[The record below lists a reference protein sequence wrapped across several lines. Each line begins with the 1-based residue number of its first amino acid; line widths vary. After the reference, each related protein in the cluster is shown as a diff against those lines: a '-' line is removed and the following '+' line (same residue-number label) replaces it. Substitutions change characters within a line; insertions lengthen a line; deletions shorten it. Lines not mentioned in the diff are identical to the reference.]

1 VEFLKGSGV
10 AMITPFDE
18 EGRVDYHAVKRV
30 VDHIISGGIDYIV
43 LMGTTAETATL
54 TSEERAKV
62 VALIVEV
69 VADRVPLVLGI
80 GGNNTQVVVDTI
92 KQTDLTAFKAL
103 MSVCPY
109 YTRPSQEGIYQH
121 FKHIATATPIPV
133 ILYNV
138 PARTGVSISNETTV
152 RLATDCANIIA
163 IKDATGDLES
173 VITLLDLVP
182 DGFHVISGDDALALP
197 VVLSGGSGV
206 ISVIGGALPN
216 QVSKMIRFALEDR
229 IDEATV
235 YHNQL
240 LEMIDLIFREGNP
253 AGVKNLSKHLG
264 LCTGNVRLPLVPA
277 SEPLSVA
284 ISEANKVFL

>member
-1 VEFLKGSGV
+1 MEFLKGSGV

-216 QVSKMIRFALEDR
+216 QVSKMIRFALENR

>member
-1 VEFLKGSGV
+1 VKFLKGSGV

-18 EGRVDYHAVKRV
+18 EGRVDYPAVKGV

-92 KQTDLTAFKAL
+92 KQTDLTAFKTL

-173 VITLLDLVP
+173 VIALLDLVP

-216 QVSKMIRFALEDR
+216 QVSKMIRLALENR

>member
-1 VEFLKGSGV
+1 MEFLKGSGV

-18 EGRVDYHAVKRV
+18 EGRVDYPAVKGV

-69 VADRVPLVLGI
+69 VADRVPLILGI

-121 FKHIATATPIPV
+121 FKHIATATPISV

-173 VITLLDLVP
+173 VIALLDLVP

>member
-1 VEFLKGSGV
+1 MEFLKGSGV

-18 EGRVDYHAVKRV
+18 EGRVDYPAVKGV

-216 QVSKMIRFALEDR
+216 QVSKMIRLALEDR

>member
-121 FKHIATATPIPV
+121 FKHIATATPISV

-173 VITLLDLVP
+173 VIALLDLVP

-216 QVSKMIRFALEDR
+216 QVSKMIRLALENR

>member
-1 VEFLKGSGV
+1 MEFLKGSGV

-152 RLATDCANIIA
+152 RLATDCAKIIA

>member
-1 VEFLKGSGV
+1 MEFLKGSGV

-18 EGRVDYHAVKRV
+18 EGRVDYHALKRV

-138 PARTGVSISNETTV
+138 PARTGVSISNETTA
-152 RLATDCANIIA
+152 RLATDCANIIGT
-163 IKDATGDLES
+163 KDATGDLES
-173 VITLLDLVP
+173 VIALLDLVP

-197 VVLSGGSGV
+197 VVLSGGAGV

-216 QVSKMIRFALEDR
+216 QVSKMIRLALENR

>member
-1 VEFLKGSGV
+1 
-10 AMITPFDE
+10 MITPFDE

-152 RLATDCANIIA
+152 RLATDCAKIIA
-163 IKDATGDLES
+163 IKDARGDLES

>member
-1 VEFLKGSGV
+1 MEFLKGSGV

-54 TSEERAKV
+54 TSEERTKV

-253 AGVKNLSKHLG
+253 TGVKNLSKHLG

>member
-1 VEFLKGSGV
+1 MEFLKGSGV
-10 AMITPFDE
+10 AIITPFDE
-18 EGRVDYHAVKRV
+18 EGRVDYPAVKGV

-69 VADRVPLVLGI
+69 VADRVPLILGI

-121 FKHIATATPIPV
+121 FKHIATASPIPV

-173 VITLLDLVP
+173 VIALLDLGP

-216 QVSKMIRFALEDR
+216 QVSKMIRLALENR

>member
-1 VEFLKGSGV
+1 MEFLKGSGV

-18 EGRVDYHAVKRV
+18 EGRVDYPAVKGV

-121 FKHIATATPIPV
+121 FKHIATATPISV

>member
-92 KQTDLTAFKAL
+92 KQTDLTAFKTL

-121 FKHIATATPIPV
+121 FKHIATAAPIPV

-173 VITLLDLVP
+173 VIALLDLVP

-216 QVSKMIRFALEDR
+216 QVSKMIRLALENR

>member
-1 VEFLKGSGV
+1 MEFLKGSGV

-54 TSEERAKV
+54 TSEERTKV

-253 AGVKNLSKHLG
+253 APTLSKSL
-264 LCTGNVRLPLVPA
+264 
-277 SEPLSVA
+277 
-284 ISEANKVFL
+284 

>member
-1 VEFLKGSGV
+1 MEFLKGSGV

>member
-1 VEFLKGSGV
+1 MEFLKGSGV

-18 EGRVDYHAVKRV
+18 EGRVDYPAVKGV

-69 VADRVPLVLGI
+69 VADRVPLILGI

-121 FKHIATATPIPV
+121 FKHIATAAPIPV

-173 VITLLDLVP
+173 VIALLDLVP

-216 QVSKMIRFALEDR
+216 QVSKMIRLALENR
-229 IDEATV
+229 IAEATV

>member
-1 VEFLKGSGV
+1 MEFLKGSGV

-18 EGRVDYHAVKRV
+18 EGRVDYPAVKAV

-80 GGNNTQVVVDTI
+80 GGNNTQEVVDTI
-92 KQTDLTAFKAL
+92 KQTNLTAFKAL

-121 FKHIATATPIPV
+121 FKHIATAAPIPV

-173 VITLLDLVP
+173 VIALLDLVP

-197 VVLSGGSGV
+197 VVLSGGAGV

-216 QVSKMIRFALEDR
+216 QVSKMIRFALENR

>member
-1 VEFLKGSGV
+1 MEFLKGSGV

-92 KQTDLTAFKAL
+92 KQTDLTVFKAL

>member
-1 VEFLKGSGV
+1 MEFLKGSGV

-18 EGRVDYHAVKRV
+18 KGRVDYNAIKRV
-30 VDHIISGGIDYIV
+30 VEHIISGGMGYIV

-54 TSEERAKV
+54 TSEERSKV

-69 VADRVPLVLGI
+69 NDNRVPLVLGI
-80 GGNNTQVVVDTI
+80 GGNNTLAVVDTI
-92 KQTDLTAFKAL
+92 KQTDLNAFKAL
-103 MSVCPY
+103 LSVCPY
-109 YTRPSQEGIYQH
+109 FTRPSQEGIYQH
-121 FKHIATATPIPV
+121 FKHIALAASIPV

-138 PARTGVSISNETTV
+138 PARSGIAISNETTV
-152 RLATDCANIIA
+152 RLATDFANIIGT
-163 IKDATGDLES
+163 KDASGNLES
-173 VITLLDLVP
+173 VIALLEAVP
-182 DGFHVISGDDALALP
+182 DGFHVISGDDALALS

-229 IDEATV
+229 LYEAAL
-235 YHNQL
+235 YQNQM
-240 LEMIDLIFREGNP
+240 LEMIDLIFQEGNP
-253 AGVKNLSKHLG
+253 SGVKNLSKHLG

-277 SEPLSVA
+277 TESLSAA

>member
-18 EGRVDYHAVKRV
+18 EGRVDYPAVKGV

-69 VADRVPLVLGI
+69 VADRVHLVLGI

-121 FKHIATATPIPV
+121 FKHIATAAPIPV

-173 VITLLDLVP
+173 VIALLDLVP

-216 QVSKMIRFALEDR
+216 QVSKMIRLALENR

>member
-1 VEFLKGSGV
+1 MEFLKGSGV

-54 TSEERAKV
+54 TSEERTKV

-173 VITLLDLVP
+173 VIALLDLVP

>member
-1 VEFLKGSGV
+1 VKFLKGSGV

-18 EGRVDYHAVKRV
+18 EGRVDYPAVKGV

-92 KQTDLTAFKAL
+92 KQTDLTAFKTL

-121 FKHIATATPIPV
+121 FKHIATAAPIPV

-152 RLATDCANIIA
+152 RLATDCAKIIA
-163 IKDATGDLES
+163 IKDARGDLES

-216 QVSKMIRFALEDR
+216 QVSKMIRLALENR

>member
-1 VEFLKGSGV
+1 MEFLKGSGV

-18 EGRVDYHAVKRV
+18 EGRVDYPAVKGV

-43 LMGTTAETATL
+43 VMGTTAETATL
-54 TSEERAKV
+54 TPEERAKV

-121 FKHIATATPIPV
+121 FKHIATAAPIPV

-173 VITLLDLVP
+173 VIALLDLVP

-216 QVSKMIRFALEDR
+216 QVSKMIRFALENR

>member
-1 VEFLKGSGV
+1 MEFLKGSGV
-10 AMITPFDE
+10 AIITPFDE
-18 EGRVDYHAVKRV
+18 EGRVDYPAVKGV

-69 VADRVPLVLGI
+69 VADRVPLILGI

-121 FKHIATATPIPV
+121 FKHIATASPIPV

-173 VITLLDLVP
+173 VIALLDLVP

-216 QVSKMIRFALEDR
+216 QVSKMIRLALENR